1 MEYTEQPD
9 RRLVALTLAALVLVP
24 GVIAAELYV
33 PGLQPK
39 FSAGGTL
46 KPSGG
51 GPGPAKGTVVAVVMP
66 NTVSLVKSLNFQP
79 ANIVLVIGVNNSIT
93 WNNQDTTDHTVTFDK
108 VPAGVT
114 AASISSDVSPGDSF
128 GPVTLGVAGTYH
140 YKCQF
145 HPAWMQGTIIV
156 KA

>member
-33 PGLQPK
+33 PGFQPR
-39 FSAGGTL
+39 FSAGGTH
-46 KPSGG
+46 PSSGG
-51 GPGPAKGTVVAVVMP
+51 GPPPAKGTVVAVIMP
-66 NTVSLVKSLNFQP
+66 NTVSLVKSLNFKP
-79 ANIVLVIGVNNSIT
+79 ANIVLVIGVNNTIMWT
-93 WNNQDTTDHTVTFDK
+93 NQDTTDHTVTFDK

-114 AASISSDVSPGDSF
+114 ATSISSDVSPDSSF
-128 GPVTLGVAGTYH
+128 GPITLGVAGTYH